1 MSTHFSG
8 QVLLF
13 SVIKESTMASK
24 KLITVGMIVGS
35 MIGGYIPS
43 LFGIKDLF
51 ISLFASGI
59 GAVAGIWI
67 MYKISQ

>member
-1 MSTHFSG
+1 
-8 QVLLF
+8 
-13 SVIKESTMASK
+13 MASK